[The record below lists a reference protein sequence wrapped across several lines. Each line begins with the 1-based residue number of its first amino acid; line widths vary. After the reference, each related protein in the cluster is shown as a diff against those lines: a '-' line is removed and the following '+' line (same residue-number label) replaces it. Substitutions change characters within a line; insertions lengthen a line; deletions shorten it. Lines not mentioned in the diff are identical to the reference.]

1 MIKGKPVIG
10 IVATSNYML
19 TNDTFQDT
27 YRYGNNYA
35 KKIVEM
41 GGVPYFIPL
50 VDEQIVEDSLEICD
64 GLLLPG
70 GNRIRPVHFEILDY
84 FYKTNKPIFGICMG
98 MQTLAIYSAQ
108 DKDKIILKRIDN
120 GVDHHPVELLRDNN
134 DTLAH
139 KIKID
144 KNTILYD
151 ILRQDEVMVNSVHR
165 STVTEVGENFKISAL
180 SEDGLI
186 EGLEYTGDDKFII
199 GVQFHP
205 EILVQFNSLFERF
218 IQECKNKK

>member
-41 GGVPYFIPL
+41 GGIPYFMPL
-50 VDEQIVEDSLEICD
+50 VDEQVIEECLDICD

-70 GNRIRPVHFEILDY
+70 GNRIRPFHFEILDF
-84 FYKTNKPIFGICMG
+84 FYKTKKPILGICMG
-98 MQTLAIYSAQ
+98 MQVLAISSVP
-108 DKDKIILKRIDN
+108 KEKRILKAIDN
-120 GVDHHPVELLRDNN
+120 GVDHHPVELLRENN
-134 DTLAH
+134 TTLAH

-144 KNTILYD
+144 KKTILYD
-151 ILRQDEVMVNSVHR
+151 ILKQEEVMVNSVHR
-165 STVTEVGENFKISAL
+165 STVTEVGEHFKISAF

-186 EGLEYTGDDKFII
+186 EGIEYAKDDQFIL

-205 EILVQFNSLFERF
+205 EILEQFNSIFERF
-218 IQECKNKK
+218 ILECKNKK